1 MLPDMGD
8 ERPRTRRPLPVWVH
22 PLASMMA
29 WASLLVV
36 ALLWF
41 GPLSSLVLGF
51 LGAATLAAALQPLL
65 RRLPGP
71 RALAA
76 VALGLMLLAAT
87 AGLVTALS
95 WPLAGPI
102 KNLLTQWPQIQKD
115 VNQSLAG
122 LSDKLSLAE
131 PLTAETLAEAVGGFL
146 VGEGGQRLF
155 TRSADVLL
163 SVLISLALVIFGSIF
178 LLAEPT
184 DGLVAAG
191 VGVFPPRH
199 QPALRAII
207 QQMGP
212 LLRRWVVGTLTGM
225 CIVFSASLV
234 GYLIVGVEFPVPL
247 AMLSGL
253 AEIVPTVG
261 PAAAGVIAVLF
272 TAAVD
277 TPGKAM
283 GVLLVWAIIQ
293 AFEAYLVLP
302 MIWRGALRIHPAVT
316 LFTVV
321 LWGKTFGVAGLILA
335 IPLNLL
341 IWTTVDQLIVKPR
354 AEKSADRSQKPAPD
368 C

>member
-1 MLPDMGD
+1 
-8 ERPRTRRPLPVWVH
+8 LPVWVH
-22 PLASMMA
+22 PLASLTA

-36 ALLWF
+36 AILWF
-41 GPLSSLVLGF
+41 GPLSSVVLGF
-51 LGAATLAAALQPLL
+51 LGAAILAAALDPLL
-65 RRLPGP
+65 SRLPGP

-76 VALGLMLLAAT
+76 VALGLALMAAT
-87 AGLVTALS
+87 AGLATALS

-102 KNLLTQWPQIQKD
+102 KNLFTQWPQIRQD
-115 VNQSLAG
+115 VNRSLAAFSEKVG
-122 LSDKLSLAE
+122 LAE
-131 PLTAETLAEAVGGFL
+131 PLTAERMAEAVGDFL

-155 TRSADVLL
+155 TRGADVLL
-163 SVLISLALVIFGSIF
+163 SVLISMALVIFGSMF
-178 LLAEPT
+178 LLAEPA
-184 DGLVAAG
+184 DGLIAAA
-191 VGVFPPRH
+191 VGVFPTRR
-199 QPALRAII
+199 QAALRAIL
-207 QQMGP
+207 QQLGP

-225 CIVFSASLV
+225 SIVFCASLV
-234 GYLIVGVEFPVPL
+234 GYLIVGVKFPVPL

-253 AEIVPTVG
+253 AEVVPTVG
-261 PAAAGVIAVLF
+261 PATAGVIAVLF

-354 AEKSADRSQKPAPD
+354 GEKSGDTGHKSEAASQNPAPD
-368 C
+368 Y